1 MATKVKSAADIAE
14 KWARVTPQRSGDYEV
29 AATVA
34 GADWAA
40 AAAAAAKAYQAAVQS
55 GNIGQMFAGGVKRAG
70 AEKYNRKVKDVG
82 VIRFGPGVTAAK
94 ADMASGMAPMVET
107 IAAVTMPAR
116 APRGD
121 VSNRARSEVFQVAL
135 NKKRLA
141 LRVSG
146 G

>member
-1 MATKVKSAADIAE
+1 MATKVKSAVEIAA
-14 KWARVTPQRSGDYEV
+14 KWARVTPQRQSDYEV
-29 AATVA
+29 GATVA

-40 AAAAAAKAYQAAVQS
+40 GAAAAGIAYKNAVQAS
-55 GNIGQMFAGGVKRAG
+55 NIGQMFVGGVKRAG

-82 VIRFGPGVTAAK
+82 VARFGAGVQAAVK
-94 ADMASGMAPMVET
+94 DMADGMAPMVEA

-121 VSNRARSEVFQVAL
+121 LANQQRSVVFQVAL

-141 LRVSG
+141 LRAAG